1 MATRQAPS
9 PQQLNTEPGVSVYSP
24 TILKLYDFGVLG
36 LSNRFVWQCPTKTV
50 LLPFYKEHLGLKH
63 LDVGVGTGFY
73 LARAGLTRSHQ
84 VSLLDL
90 NENSLQAAAAQV
102 KQAKVRTFM
111 RDVMQPS
118 SEPADTGYDSI
129 SLFYLLHCLPGTM
142 DDKETAIANL
152 KRYLSKDGVLYG
164 ATILGDQAAHNPIG
178 RMLLKLYNDKGVFHN
193 TADTLDNLQR
203 MLRRQFQNVQIRRH
217 NKVLVRSTKLSSH
230 L

>member
-1 MATRQAPS
+1 MTTQQAPS
-9 PQQLNTEPGVSVYSP
+9 PQQLNTESGASVYSP
-24 TILKLYDFGVLG
+24 TILKLYDFAVLG

-73 LARAGLTRSHQ
+73 IARAGLTRSHQ

-90 NENSLQAAAAQV
+90 NENSLRAAAAQV
-102 KQAKVRTFM
+102 KQAKVRTFV
-111 RDVMQPS
+111 RDVMRPS
-118 SEPADTGYDSI
+118 SEPVDTGYDSI

-164 ATILGDQAAHNPIG
+164 ATILGDEAAHNPIE

-193 TADTLDNLQR
+193 MADTLNDLQR

-217 NKVLVRSTKLSSH
+217 NKVALFVARN
-230 L
+230 

>member
-1 MATRQAPS
+1 MTKQAPS
-9 PQQLNTEPGVSVYSP
+9 PQQLNTEPGASFYSP

-36 LSNRFVWQCPTKTV
+36 LSNRFAWQCPTKTV
-50 LLPFYKEHLGLKH
+50 LLPFYKKHLGLKH

-73 LARAGLTRSHQ
+73 IARANLTRSHQ

-90 NENSLQAAAAQV
+90 NENSLRAAAAQV

-118 SEPADTGYDSI
+118 SEPADTGYDSV

-152 KRYLSKDGVLYG
+152 KRYMSKDGVLYG
-164 ATILGDQAAHNPIG
+164 ATILGDEGAHNPIG
-178 RMLLKLYNDKGVFHN
+178 N
-193 TADTLDNLQR
+193 A
-203 MLRRQFQNVQIRRH
+203 
-217 NKVLVRSTKLSSH
+217 S
-230 L
+230 

>member
-1 MATRQAPS
+1 MTTRQAPS
-9 PQQLNTEPGVSVYSP
+9 PQQLNTESGASVYSP

-73 LARAGLTRSHQ
+73 IARAGLTRSHQ

-152 KRYLSKDGVLYG
+152 KHYLSKDGVLYG
-164 ATILGDQAAHNPIG
+164 ATILGDEVAHNPIG
-178 RMLLKLYNDKGVFHN
+178 RMLLKLYNDKGVMHN
-193 TADTLDNLQR
+193 MADTLDNLQR

-217 NKVLVRSTKLSSH
+217 NKVALFVARN
-230 L
+230 

>member
-118 SEPADTGYDSI
+118 SEPEDTGYDSI

-217 NKVLVRSTKLSSH
+217 NKVALFVARN
-230 L
+230 

>member
-1 MATRQAPS
+1 MATQQAPS
-9 PQQLNTEPGVSVYSP
+9 PQQLNTESGASVYSP
-24 TILKLYDFGVLG
+24 TILKLYDFAVLG

-73 LARAGLTRSHQ
+73 IARAGLTRSHQ

-90 NENSLQAAAAQV
+90 NENSLRAAAAQV
-102 KQAKVRTFM
+102 KQAKVRTFV
-111 RDVMQPS
+111 RDVMRPS
-118 SEPADTGYDSI
+118 SEPVDTGYDSI

-164 ATILGDQAAHNPIG
+164 ATILGDEAAHNPIG

-193 TADTLDNLQR
+193 MADTLNDLQR

-217 NKVLVRSTKLSSH
+217 NKVALFVARN
-230 L
+230 